1 MQAAS
6 HRPSPPGLRAPTA
19 ATAFGVLATT
29 GMRISALVALENDDL
44 ELIDGLLTMRPT
56 TFGTSRGLPLQPTRQ
71 QARWRYG
78 TRRDRV

>member
-6 HRPSPPGLRAPTA
+6 HLPSPTGLRAPTY

-29 GMRISALVALENDDL
+29 GMRISALVALENDDID
-44 ELIDGLLTMRPT
+44 LIDGLLTMRHT
-56 TFGTSRGLPLQPTRQ
+56 KFGKSRGLPLHPTMQ
-71 QARWRYG
+71 QARCRYG